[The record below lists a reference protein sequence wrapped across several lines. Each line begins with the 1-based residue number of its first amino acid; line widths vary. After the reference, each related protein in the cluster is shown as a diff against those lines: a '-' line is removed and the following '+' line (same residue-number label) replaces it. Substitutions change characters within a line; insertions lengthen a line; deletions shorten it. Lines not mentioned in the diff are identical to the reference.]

1 MLEISSLE
9 TKLDVMDLLMAALLG
24 RYMTDEQFVY
34 AKGEVSS
41 G

>member
-9 TKLDVMDLLMAALLG
+9 TKHDVVDLLMAALLG
-24 RYMTDEQFVY
+24 RYMTGEQFVY
-34 AKGEVSS
+34 AEGEVSS